1 MPKLFKM
8 YGELF
13 MEVEPQPWL
22 IKASKTVK
30 FKIADGQKFCVNMNT
45 GALTVYNPDNV
56 HEESV
61 ETKPKK
67 EPRFRVT
74 LKNGERFVLSSDFNI
89 AKDQL
94 GNIAA
99 AYGLKH
105 CLVLSDQNTPAVGY
119 PTLMTESRFLDK
131 VKVLYSRSHSLA

>member
-30 FKIADGQKFCVNMNT
+30 FKLADGQKFCVNVNT
-45 GALTVYNPDNV
+45 GALTVYNPDNIL
-56 HEESV
+56 EDSV
-61 ETKPKK
+61 ETKQKK

-74 LKNGERFVLSSDFNI
+74 LKDGSKFVLSSDFET
-89 AKDQL
+89 ARDQL
-94 GNIAA
+94 DNIEHS
-99 AYGLKH
+99 YGLRY
-105 CLVLSDQNTPAVGY
+105 CIVISGQEVPPVGF
-119 PTLMTESRFLDK
+119 PSLMTKSKFLDI
-131 VKVLYSRSHSLA
+131 S

>member
-74 LKNGERFVLSSDFNI
+74 LKAGERFVLSSDFNI

-94 GNIAA
+94 DNIGK

-105 CLVLSDQNTPAVGY
+105 CLVISDQNTPAVGY

>member
-56 HEESV
+56 HEDSV

-74 LKNGERFVLSSDFNI
+74 LKNGDRFVLSSDFNT

-99 AYGLKH
+99 AYGLRN
-105 CLVLSDQNTPAVGY
+105 CLVISDQNVPPVGY
-119 PTLMTESRFLDK
+119 PTLMTEGRFLDK
-131 VKVLYSRSHSLA
+131 VQTLYSRSHKLA